1 MAALSSNVRRDH
13 LPEWIGRFQP
23 TRVLG
28 RGGQGT
34 VYLARDPELDR
45 DVAIK
50 TLHRRSGSNQDLLA
64 EARKV
69 ARLQHPGIVAL
80 FDAGVH
86 ADEPFLVFE
95 YVDGQSLKSRIA
107 DRGALAPE
115 AAMNIVRSLLDA
127 LTHAHERGILH
138 RDLSTGNVTLTSD
151 GQARILDFGVAAMLT
166 EGTVRAEIVGTV
178 GYMAPEALEGGA
190 VDARADVYA
199 VAVLAYEMLT
209 GRRLYD
215 APDAMAVM
223 YQISRGEVRPPSLEN
238 PDVPKDLDALVLKG
252 LMRRPQERYAAAAQ
266 FRAAIDA
273 WFDRYDDDPGAVHG
287 ADTIAFLL
295 RRMRRNPDF
304 PAISKHIAEVNKRT
318 SHRDL
323 SDASELANV
332 LLEDYALTTKV
343 LKAVNAACYSQYGGN
358 ITTVSRAVVILG
370 YEQVRMLALSI
381 MVFDHLKDARQA
393 QFLKEAACQGFM
405 SALVAQ
411 DLAGAL
417 SNVREEEAFIQAM
430 LHTLGRCLAIYYFP
444 EDYAEIRRDVT
455 QHGHTEIAAAR
466 RILGTTF
473 FDLGA
478 GVAREWNLPKTLIR
492 AITPPP
498 DTVLKHSNQTEER
511 NLQLA
516 WLANE
521 VTSAASAEAP
531 LETALPAI
539 LDRYGKALSVGK
551 QQLEGSLERSS
562 ERLSTYAEV
571 INIDLTATEAFR
583 NIVAA
588 GAEDGGGEGS
598 GHAGAATEA
607 TGEFDVS
614 QQTSQRIADES
625 RAQADDAGCRV
636 MLDCITELTSAML
649 DDFNVHSLLSVY
661 LEAVYRGMAFQRV
674 FLLLRD
680 QRQNAMIARLGYGAG
695 IDEMLPKFK
704 FDVTKG
710 PDLFNLAVRG
720 KESVVLDTSDAA
732 HRALVPDWCRA
743 MAQPG
748 ALIVSPIV
756 VNRRCIAMVYG
767 DYRLPKP
774 PITVEHVRL
783 YRALTNQLRLAF
795 QQKR

>member
-1 MAALSSNVRRDH
+1 VAAKSSEVTRQA
-13 LPEWIGRFQP
+13 LPEWIGRFRP

-34 VYLARDPELDR
+34 VFLADDDELGR
-45 DVAIK
+45 QVAIK
-50 TLHRRSGSNQDLLA
+50 TLNRRDADNQDLLA

-69 ARLQHPGIVAL
+69 ARLQHPGIVSL

-86 ADEPFLVFE
+86 EHVPYLVFE
-95 YVDGQSLKSRIA
+95 FVEGQSLKARIA
-107 DRGALAPE
+107 SDGALSPE
-115 AAMNIVRSLLDA
+115 PAMNVARSLLDA
-127 LTHAHERGILH
+127 LSHAHERGILH
-138 RDLSTGNVTLTSD
+138 RDLSAGNVYLTHD

-166 EGTVRAEIVGTV
+166 DGTVAAEIVGTV
-178 GYMAPEALEGGA
+178 GYLAPEALEGGA

-209 GRRLYD
+209 GQRLYD

-223 YQISRGEVRPPSLEN
+223 YQITQGEVKRPSSVN
-238 PDVPKDLDALVLKG
+238 PQVPAALDEVVLKG
-252 LMRRPQERYAAAAQ
+252 LMRRPQERYPSARD
-266 FRAAIDA
+266 FRQAIDA
-273 WFDRYDDDPGAVHG
+273 WFDRYDEDPGATHG
-287 ADTIAFLL
+287 SDTIAFLL

-304 PAISKHIAEVNKRT
+304 PAVSKHIAEINRRT
-318 SHRDL
+318 SVRDN
-323 SDASELANV
+323 SDASELANI

-381 MVFDHLKDARQA
+381 LVFDHLKDARQA

-411 DLAGAL
+411 DLAGST
-417 SNVREEEAFIQAM
+417 SNVREEEAFISAM

-444 EDYAEIRRDVT
+444 EEYAEIRRDVT
-455 QHGHTEIAAAR
+455 QHGHSEVVAAR
-466 RILGTTF
+466 RVLGATF

-478 GVAREWNLPKTLIR
+478 GVAREWNLPKSLIR
-492 AITPPP
+492 AISPPP
-498 DTVLKHSNQTEER
+498 ETKLKRSNQVEER

-521 VTSAASAEAP
+521 LTSAAATTEP
-531 LETALPAI
+531 LETRLPDI
-539 LDRYGKALSVGK
+539 VERYGAALSVEKK
-551 QQLEGSLERSS
+551 QLTGSIERSS
-562 ERLSTYAEV
+562 ERLSTYADI
-571 INIDLTATEAFR
+571 INIDLTATDAFR
-583 NIVAA
+583 NIVEAPPGDA
-588 GAEDGGGEGS
+588 GGGGEG
-598 GHAGAATEA
+598 GAVPATEA

-614 QQTSQRIADES
+614 QQTSQRIAEET
-625 RAQADDAGCRV
+625 RAQAEGGCKV
-636 MLDCITELTSAML
+636 LLDCITELTSAML
-649 DDFNVHSLLSVY
+649 DDFQINALLSVY

-680 QRQNAMIARLGYGAG
+680 QRQNALIARLGYGAG
-695 IDEMLPKFK
+695 LDELMPKFR
-704 FDVTKG
+704 FTVARES
-710 PDLFNLAVRG
+710 DLFSLAVRG

-732 HRALVPDWCRA
+732 HRDAVPQWCRSLAKPCA
-743 MAQPG
+743 M
-748 ALIVSPIV
+748 IVSPIV

-767 DYRLPKP
+767 DYSLPNP
-774 PITVEHVRL
+774 PITVEHIRL
-783 YRALTNQLRLAF
+783 YRALTNQVRLAF